1 MHRPHDVIGF
11 KKTGKVADKRYR
23 SAAGFGFEADI
34 ELNALN
40 VLLLETSTG
49 SDVAL
54 EPAIELPALSRL
66 DFLGVAK
73 PVVNRR
79 DMLGDADPV
88 EAPFEIGDN
97 NLFQRIGGMA
107 TEFAAVAAMDGYPLH

>member
-1 MHRPHDVIGF
+1 M
-11 KKTGKVADKRYR
+11 
-23 SAAGFGFEADI
+23 AA
-34 ELNALN
+34 
-40 VLLLETSTG
+40 G

-54 EPAIELPALSRL
+54 ETVIELPGIQAGL
-66 DFLGVAK
+66 DFLRVAK

-97 NLFQRIGGMA
+97 NLFQRIGCIA
-107 TEFAAVAAMDGYPLH
+107 AEFAAVAAMDGYPMTIWVISRIFFSSNRDRR